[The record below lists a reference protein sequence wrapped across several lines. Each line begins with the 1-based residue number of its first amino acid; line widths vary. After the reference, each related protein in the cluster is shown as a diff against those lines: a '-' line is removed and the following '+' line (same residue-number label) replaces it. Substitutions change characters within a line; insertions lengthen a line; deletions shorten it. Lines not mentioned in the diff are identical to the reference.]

1 MTALTPRLQEMFER
15 TKTVCFGRFLVD
27 VPETATVSWG
37 SAVVDLGIAVYPDA
51 AAQVNEAEKKF
62 TDELKKTEA
71 IYRNDIP
78 LFISEEHISQPP
90 GKIVTGYEAFD
101 AINGLKI
108 NGYFSWGNDG
118 IIIDAQPLQEDK
130 SETVAEIKS
139 IAQRLRPRN
148 ENEMPEESGN
158 CLEYAFLKDKPLSGG
173 DPPIEHIR
181 IGFRLKEFPDTHLSI
196 YIAPPNPYNAES
208 DTLEWQLEKLEKAHR
223 AESANHPLLKTKYFR
238 RGPRQI
244 HEWANGWEAL
254 SRSPD
259 QPGVHGIHDFVM
271 DVKGVLKD
279 VYKPYADIK
288 MQTGVAD
295 NAAGAVK
302 PSLTDDE
309 AVAVWDRITSS
320 IRVRPTTAP
329 GASVGGDAT
338 PRHPLGAVAAT
349 GKRCPQ
355 DGWWEPTD
363 TGLPQGGR
371 RERFKAGQTMP
382 PLVMAGPQSWWQKIR
397 GERPTFSAAT
407 VWKLVAYDDKAA
419 AANASATA
427 QPPAREN

>member
-1 MTALTPRLQEMFER
+1 MTALTPRLQTAFEK
-15 TKTVCFGRFLVD
+15 TKTVCFGRFMVD
-27 VPETATVSWG
+27 VPESAIVAWG
-37 SAVVDLGIAVYPDA
+37 HASMVLGIDFYQGGANAVM
-51 AAQVNEAEKKF
+51 VEAMEFSK
-62 TDELKKTEA
+62 ELKATEA
-71 IYRNDIP
+71 LYHDNISM
-78 LFISEEHISQPP
+78 FITEEDSIQPP
-90 GKIVTGYEAFD
+90 GRIITGLESFD
-101 AINGLKI
+101 ALNGLQIK
-108 NGYFSWGNDG
+108 GYYRWGEDG
-118 IIIDAQPLQEDK
+118 LVVSARPLRDDLA
-130 SETVAEIKS
+130 ETVAEIKS
-139 IAQRLRPRN
+139 ITQRLRSR
-148 ENEMPEESGN
+148 EEHEIPMEPGN
-158 CLEYAFLKDKPLSGG
+158 CLEYSFLRDKAVA
-173 DPPIEHIR
+173 DAEPPIEHVR

-208 DTLEWQLEKLEKAHR
+208 DTLEWQLEKLEKEHT
-223 AESANHPLLKTKYFR
+223 AESSNHPLLKTKYFR

-244 HEWANGWEAL
+244 HEWSNGWEAL

-329 GASVGGDAT
+329 GTTAAGSPT
-338 PRHPLGAVAAT
+338 PREPLGAVAAT

-355 DGWWEPTD
+355 DGWWEPTE

-371 RERFKAGQTMP
+371 REKFKAGQTLP

-397 GERPTFSAAT
+397 GERPAFSAAT

-419 AANASATA
+419 ATNAAATKS
-427 QPPAREN
+427 PEREN

>member
-1 MTALTPRLQEMFER
+1 MTALTPRLQAVFEK
-15 TKTVCFGRFLVD
+15 TKTVCFGRFIVD
-27 VPETATVSWG
+27 VPETASVVWG
-37 SAVVDLGIAVYPDA
+37 DAIVDLGITIAPGGSSEVSKL
-51 AAQVNEAEKKF
+51 AQKF
-62 TDELKKTEA
+62 TDELKNTEA
-71 IYRNDIP
+71 IYHNHVP
-78 LFISEEHISQPP
+78 LFLSEEHIESPP
-90 GKIVTGYEAFD
+90 GRIITGYEAFD
-101 AINGLKI
+101 AVNGLKV

-118 IIIDAQPLQEDK
+118 LVIDALPLQEDR
-130 SETVAEIKS
+130 SETVADIKS
-139 IAQRLRPRN
+139 IAQHLRPRA
-148 ENEMPEESGN
+148 ESEIPPEPGN
-158 CLEYAFLKDKPLSGG
+158 CLEYAFLKDKPIAGKE
-173 DPPIEHIR
+173 PPSEHIR

-196 YIAPPNPYNAES
+196 LVGPSNPYHSEGN
-208 DTLEWQLEKLEKAHR
+208 TLEWQLARLEERQKA
-223 AESANHPLLKTKYFR
+223 EDANHPMLKTVYFR

-244 HEWANGWEAL
+244 HEWLNGWEAV

-259 QPGVHGIHDFVM
+259 QPGVFGTHDFIL
-271 DVKGVLKD
+271 DVKGVPKD
-279 VYKPYADIK
+279 VLRPYADIR

-329 GASVGGDAT
+329 GATAAGDVT

-355 DGWWEPTD
+355 DGWWEPTE

-371 RERFKAGQTMP
+371 REKFKAGQTMP
-382 PLVMAGPQSWWQKIR
+382 ALVMAGPQSWWQKIR

-419 AANASATA
+419 VTNAAATKSPDR
-427 QPPAREN
+427 QN